1 MSTLA
6 LAIVLAALVGLT
18 SAHGMYYEIP
28 YNQVCAL
35 CICCEIESTQRGL
48 TELQRQ
54 LSAVPVVPH
63 PRV

>member
-35 CICCEIESTQRGL
+35 CICHAVESTQL
-48 TELQRQ
+48 
-54 LSAVPVVPH
+54 V
-63 PRV
+63 